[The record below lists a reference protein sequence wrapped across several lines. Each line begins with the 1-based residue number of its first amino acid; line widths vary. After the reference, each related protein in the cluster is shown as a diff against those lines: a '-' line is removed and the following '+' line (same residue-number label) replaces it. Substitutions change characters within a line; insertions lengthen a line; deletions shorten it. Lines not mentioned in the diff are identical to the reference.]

1 MSYSR
6 IADHSSMV
14 FDGNRNEAYGR
25 ALRQSVQAGSV
36 VLDLGAGVGIHGLLA
51 AAAGA
56 ARVYLVDPEPVVQLA
71 RSAAQANGFGDRVVV
86 LQDRIEET
94 RLPEK
99 ADVLVSVLTGNMLF
113 SEDLLPSLFH
123 ARDHYLKPGGTMV
136 PDRAQLLLAPL
147 CAPQLHERQV
157 ARWSAPVMD
166 LDYSTVRPLAANEL
180 VGMSRE
186 QLRGISYLAP
196 AVAVADIDLMRADK
210 ADCAGSATCT
220 VETSGLCHG
229 LLGTIRIRLAD
240 EWLTTQPDAPEVHW
254 SPVYLPI
261 DPPLPLQAGEEL
273 TIELVRPAFGD
284 WTWVL
289 SAAAGTRRHSTFLA
303 SADGPEQW
311 RRAAPATA
319 PGLGARGRRTLAILR
334 GLGEGKS
341 NAVAAAEL
349 AKSEGLSDH
358 EALRQVQAM
367 ALRYGERS

>member
-14 FDGNRNEAYGR
+14 FDGNRNEAYGH
-25 ALRQSVQAGSV
+25 ALRQSVRAGSV
-36 VLDLGAGVGIHGLLA
+36 VLDLGAGAGVHGLLA

-56 ARVYLVDPEPVVQLA
+56 ARVYLVDPEPIVLLA
-71 RSAAQANGFGDRVVV
+71 KSAAQVNGLGDRVVV

-99 ADVLVSVLTGNMLF
+99 VDLLVSVLTGNMLF

-123 ARDHYLKPGGTMV
+123 ARDRYLKPGGTMV

-147 CAPQLHERQV
+147 CAPELHEQHV
-157 ARWSAPVMD
+157 ARWSTPVMG
-166 LDYSTVRPLAANEL
+166 LDYSAVRSLAANEL
-180 VGMSRE
+180 AGMSRQ
-186 QLRGISYLAP
+186 QLSGIRYLGP
-196 AVAVADIDLMRADK
+196 AVAIADIDLMRADK
-210 ADCAGSATCT
+210 ADCAGSASCT
-220 VETSGLCHG
+220 AEASGLCHG
-229 LLGTIRIRLAD
+229 LLGSIRIRLAD
-240 EWLTTQPDAPEVHW
+240 QWLATQPEAPEVHW

-261 DPPLPLQAGEEL
+261 DPPLPVQADEEL
-273 TIELVRPAFGD
+273 AIELRRPAFGD
-284 WTWVL
+284 WTWVV
-289 SAAAGTRRHSTFLA
+289 SGAAGTRRHSTFLA

-311 RRAAPATA
+311 RRAAPAAT
-319 PGLGARGRRTLAILR
+319 PGLGVRGRRTFAILS
-334 GLGEGKS
+334 GLAEGKS
-341 NAVAAAEL
+341 NATIAAEL